1 MKKVLSAA
9 PQRPSIM
16 TAKEDSTSKKTDMDS
31 MLEKT
36 PNLLYFSTADM
47 DMSFDGPTAM
57 SSASCASEFSDIGEM
72 RDFGNNER
80 GSNQVPDARFTAGQR
95 YQTSDWQPVI

>member
-1 MKKVLSAA
+1 
-9 PQRPSIM
+9 
-16 TAKEDSTSKKTDMDS
+16 MDS